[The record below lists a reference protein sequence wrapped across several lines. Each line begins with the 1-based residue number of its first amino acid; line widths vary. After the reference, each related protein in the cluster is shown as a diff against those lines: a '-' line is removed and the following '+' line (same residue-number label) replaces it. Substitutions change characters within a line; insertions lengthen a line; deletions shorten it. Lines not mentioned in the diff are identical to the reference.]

1 MTTRKGWNEEK
12 FKKKWLNT
20 LLEDLPGG
28 KRNKK
33 RVKLA
38 KKPTGGLLKGGKKKI
53 IGEKGQNKYD
63 VCEERC
69 FVVATSFLGAIHKLG
84 SKKYRN

>member
-1 MTTRKGWNEEK
+1 M
-12 FKKKWLNT
+12 
-20 LLEDLPGG
+20 
-28 KRNKK
+28 
-33 RVKLA
+33 A

>member
-1 MTTRKGWNEEK
+1 MPPPQ
-12 FKKKWLNT
+12 KKWGT
-20 LLEDLPGG
+20 EVGI
-28 KRNKK
+28 
-33 RVKLA
+33 LA
-38 KKPTGGLLKGGKKKI
+38 KYPTGGLTRGEKKQIKSKIGKKTYWRTFKGGKKKI